1 MTWLS
6 QNLHIVG
13 ALLVDHLVLSIVPIV
28 LSLVVSVPLG
38 WLAARYRRTRTALLT
53 GTGLLYAIPSLP
65 LFIIVA
71 PLIGVPVRSPVTIVV
86 GLTLYGCAL
95 LVRGAADAFGSVP
108 REVTLAADA
117 MGHSAWARFWR
128 VELPLAGP
136 VLLSSLRVVVVSTVS
151 LVTVGALVG
160 ASSLGTL
167 FTDGFQ
173 RGIEASILTGLVLT
187 VVLAFAL
194 DALCVLAGRAAM
206 PWRRAVT
213 A

>member
-28 LSLVVSVPLG
+28 LAIVISVPLG
-38 WLAARYRRTRTALLT
+38 WVAARSRGARTPLLT

-86 GLTLYGCAL
+86 ALTLYGVAL

-108 REVTLAADA
+108 RETMLAADA
-117 MGHSAWARFWR
+117 MGHAPWARFWR

-151 LVTVGALVG
+151 LVTVGAVVG

-187 VVLAFAL
+187 VAVAFAL
-194 DALCVLAGRAAM
+194 DAIVVLVGRLAM
-206 PWRRAVT
+206 PWRRAV
-213 A
+213 AA

>member
-1 MTWLS
+1 MTWLN
-6 QNLHIVG
+6 QNLHIVW
-13 ALLVDHLVLSIVPIV
+13 ALLLDHLVLSIVPIV
-28 LSLVVSVPLG
+28 LSLVISVPLG
-38 WLAARYRRTRTALLT
+38 WLAARYRGARTPLLT

-71 PLIGVPVRSPVTIVV
+71 PLMGVLVRSPVTIIT
-86 GLTLYGCAL
+86 GLTVYGCAL

-108 REVTLAADA
+108 RETLLAADA

-151 LVTVGALVG
+151 LVTVGAVVG

-187 VVLAFAL
+187 VVVAYAL
-194 DALCVLAGRAAM
+194 DGLCVLAGRLAM
-206 PWRRAVT
+206 PWRRAV
-213 A
+213 AA